1 MSFDAHM
8 LIEDG
13 VATIRLS
20 GELDSQSAPRFNEVI
35 ADAASH
41 GLSRL
46 VLLAGNLTYMSSAGL
61 RCLVFAQQKMPAGS
75 EILMLDAQPDVAETI
90 RLTGFDQSIDLQE
103 AGDPR

>member
-1 MSFDAHM
+1 MTFDAHL
-8 LIEDG
+8 LIEDE

-20 GELDSQSAPRFNEVI
+20 GELDAQSAPRFNDLI

-41 GLSRL
+41 ELSRL

-61 RCLVFAQQKMPAGS
+61 RCLVFAQQKMPAGT
-75 EILMLDAQPDVAETI
+75 EILMVDAQRDVAETI
-90 RLTGFDQSIDLQE
+90 RLTGFDQSIVLQE